1 MEIAFNQDAH
11 EFLVEVLNA
20 SREKLIKLEKW
31 SPQEANDYLSNCYIE
46 INSNIISG
54 SSMYLQNDGIVAA
67 QNFISEITDGLS
79 SGLRRK
85 LHLKNR
91 LRECAEQLLTYT
103 NLYFPN
109 FHQLLNDAYKEML
122 STAKSADKLQHE
134 GLLLFA
140 AATLP
145 GARNEICQK
154 LRHYGKERLLV
165 PDDVLYERLLPIINM
180 HALVKLGVMK

>member
-1 MEIAFNQDAH
+1 MKIAFNQDAH
-11 EFLVEVLNA
+11 EFLIGIFNA
-20 SREKLIKLEKW
+20 FREKSISINTFHPLKVEY
-31 SPQEANDYLSNCYIE
+31 YLPNCYIE
-46 INSNIISG
+46 TNSNVLSG
-54 SSMYLQNDGIVAA
+54 SSVYLQGDGLAA
-67 QNFISEITDGLS
+67 AKDFISEITDGLS

-154 LRHYGKERLLV
+154 LRHYGQERLLV
-165 PDDVLYERLLPIINM
+165 PDDVLYERL
-180 HALVKLGVMK
+180 